1 VSTLAYVRAHRGL
14 VLQWFAVLAGPTAWS
29 LQFIVSYNVTDTGAC
44 TPAASH
50 FLASGGFRPVVAVV
64 SALAA
69 AITAVGLVVS
79 YRCWKRLRGQD
90 PTPGE
95 RASWLAVA
103 GMMSNG
109 LFLIMIVGSFL
120 PLAFFSRCIP
130 SPA

>member
-1 VSTLAYVRAHRGL
+1 MSILAYLRAHRGL
-14 VLQWFAVLAGPTAWS
+14 VLQWFAVLAGPAAWS
-29 LQFIVSYNVTDTGAC
+29 SQFLVSYNLTDTLAC
-44 TPAASH
+44 APAAPR
-50 FLASGGFRPVVAVV
+50 FLASGGFRPVVALV

-69 AITAVGLVVS
+69 AVTAVALVVS

-95 RASWLAVA
+95 RASWLAIV

-109 LFLIMIVGSFL
+109 LFLLMILGSFV

>member
-1 VSTLAYVRAHRGL
+1 MSALAYVRAHRGL
-14 VLQWFAVLAGPTAWS
+14 VLQWFAVLAGPAAWS
-29 LQFIVSYNVTDTGAC
+29 TQFLISYNVTDTGAC
-44 TPAASH
+44 APAGVR
-50 FLASGGFRPVVAVV
+50 FLASGGFRPVIAVV

-69 AITAVGLVVS
+69 AVTAVALVVS

-103 GMMSNG
+103 GMMGSG
-109 LFLIMIVGSFL
+109 LFLIMIVASFL
-120 PLAFFSRCIP
+120 PLAFFSQCIP

>member
-1 VSTLAYVRAHRGL
+1 MKALGYVRAHRGL
-14 VLQWFAVLAGPTAWS
+14 VLQWFAVLAGPVAWS
-29 LQFIVSYNVTDTGAC
+29 SQFIFNYNLTDTGAC
-44 TPAASH
+44 APAAPH
-50 FLASGGFRPVVAVV
+50 FLSSGGFRPLIAVA

-69 AITAVGLVVS
+69 AVAALGLVVS

-95 RASWLAVA
+95 RASWLAIA
-103 GMMSNG
+103 GLMSNA
-109 LFLIMIVGSFL
+109 LFLLMILGSFV

>member
-1 VSTLAYVRAHRGL
+1 VSVLAYVRAHRGL
-14 VLQWFAVLAGPTAWS
+14 VLQWFGVFAGPAAWS
-29 LQFIVSYNVTDTGAC
+29 GQFLLSYNVTDTGAC
-44 TPAASH
+44 APAGFQ
-50 FLASGGFRPVVAVV
+50 FLASGGFRPVIAVV

-69 AITAVGLVVS
+69 AVTAVAFVVS

-95 RASWLAVA
+95 RASWLAVV

-109 LFLIMIVGSFL
+109 LFFVMIVGSFL
-120 PLAFFSRCIP
+120 PLAFFSQCIP

>member
-1 VSTLAYVRAHRGL
+1 MSALAYVREHRGL
-14 VLQWFAVLAGPTAWS
+14 VLQWFAVLAGPVAWS
-29 LQFIVSYNVTDTGAC
+29 AQFIVSYNVTDTGAC
-44 TPAASH
+44 VPAASH

-69 AITAVGLVVS
+69 AVTAVGLVVS

-109 LFLIMIVGSFL
+109 LFLLMILGSFL

-130 SPA
+130 LPA

>member
-1 VSTLAYVRAHRGL
+1 MSTFAYVRAHRGL
-14 VLQWFAVLAGPTAWS
+14 VLQWFAVLAGPSAWS
-29 LQFIVSYNVTDTGAC
+29 IQFIVSYNVTDTGAC
-44 TPAASH
+44 APAASH
-50 FLASGGFRPVVAVV
+50 FLASGGFRPVVAAV
-64 SALAA
+64 SALAGA
-69 AITAVGLVVS
+69 VAAVGLVVS

-109 LFLIMIVGSFL
+109 LFLLMILGSFL

>member
-1 VSTLAYVRAHRGL
+1 MSVLAYVRAHRGL
-14 VLQWFAVLAGPTAWS
+14 VLQWFAVLAGPSAWS
-29 LQFIVSYNVTDTGAC
+29 IQFIVSYNVTDTGAC
-44 TPAASH
+44 APAGSH

-69 AITAVGLVVS
+69 VVTVVGLVVS
-79 YRCWKRLRGQD
+79 YRCWRQLRGQD

-109 LFLIMIVGSFL
+109 LFLLMILGSFL
-120 PLAFFSRCIP
+120 PLAFFSRCFP

>member
-1 VSTLAYVRAHRGL
+1 LNALAYLRDHRGL
-14 VLQWFAVLAGPTAWS
+14 ALQWFGVLAGPSAWS
-29 LQFIVSYNVTDTGAC
+29 AQFIVSYNVTDTGAC
-44 TPAASH
+44 APAGAR

-69 AITAVGLVVS
+69 AVTALALVVS

-109 LFLIMIVGSFL
+109 LFLVMILGSFV

>member
-1 VSTLAYVRAHRGL
+1 LKALRYAVEHRGL

-29 LQFIVSYNVTDTGAC
+29 TQFIVSYNVTDTGAC
-44 TPAASH
+44 APAASH
-50 FLASGGFRPVVAVV
+50 FLASGGFRPVVALV

-69 AITAVGLVVS
+69 AVTAVGLVVS
-79 YRCWKRLRGQD
+79 YRCWKRLRGAD

-109 LFLIMIVGSFL
+109 LFLLMILGSFL
-120 PLAFFSRCIP
+120 PLAFYSRCIP

>member
-1 VSTLAYVRAHRGL
+1 VSALAYLREHRGL
-14 VLQWFAVLAGPTAWS
+14 VLQWFAVLAGPVAWS
-29 LQFIVSYNVTDTGAC
+29 SQFIFAYSVTDTGSCA
-44 TPAASH
+44 PAAPH
-50 FLASGGFRPVVAVV
+50 FLASGGFRPVVAVA

-69 AITAVGLVVS
+69 AVTAVALVVS

-95 RASWLAVA
+95 RASWLSVV
-103 GMMSNG
+103 GMMTNG
-109 LFLIMIVGSFL
+109 LFLLMIIGNLV